1 MNRLHSGRVPPCLS
15 SAITPVPAFSEASF
29 PSFTE
34 QRSSF
39 AERKLPVSSVAS
51 IGTSMAAYDT
61 MSTHM
66 LASNFTNE
74 SPNRQLCSGSY
85 VTEPSDPDTPLLAT
99 HSSLMAD
106 STPLFVDFSEV
117 SEHICLNQG
126 QLLGL
131 FDYPASV
138 DFYKSKNMTIFGQ
151 QIQDTITVDPN
162 THLTPQNELFSGS
175 SMQLQKTVGSAES
188 VLKTVDAR
196 SATPQ
201 SYLYCHT
208 ESERSVPEPFNCDK
222 LGADSLPFSN
232 TAPKPRMRWTPE
244 LHECF
249 VDAVNKLGGSEKAT
263 PKAVQKVMK
272 VDGLTIYHVKSHLQK
287 HRIVQ
292 HRSETSG
299 GVPGRRGSHTEV
311 DDDSIPQS
319 KGEGGVE
326 GGLVSQIGL
335 QKQLHEQLEIQRRL
349 QLQVEEHN
357 KYLET
362 VIAKQNESLKKLRAL
377 RGFRDRVRR
386 VLQDSEAPGVR
397 AHCAQAQQRS

>member
-1 MNRLHSGRVPPCLS
+1 MQEVQHLKV
-15 SAITPVPAFSEASF
+15 IY
-29 PSFTE
+29 
-34 QRSSF
+34 
-39 AERKLPVSSVAS
+39 AS
-51 IGTSMAAYDT
+51 ILRVRGVY
-61 MSTHM
+61 
-66 LASNFTNE
+66 
-74 SPNRQLCSGSY
+74 G
-85 VTEPSDPDTPLLAT
+85 VPD
-99 HSSLMAD
+99 
-106 STPLFVDFSEV
+106 
-117 SEHICLNQG
+117 
-126 QLLGL
+126 
-131 FDYPASV
+131 
-138 DFYKSKNMTIFGQ
+138 
-151 QIQDTITVDPN
+151 
-162 THLTPQNELFSGS
+162 
-175 SMQLQKTVGSAES
+175 
-188 VLKTVDAR
+188 
-196 SATPQ
+196 
-201 SYLYCHT
+201 
-208 ESERSVPEPFNCDK
+208 PFNCDK
-222 LGADSLPFSN
+222 LGADNLPSSN

-244 LHECF
+244 LHERF
-249 VDAVNKLGGSEKAT
+249 VDAVIKLGGSEKAT

-349 QLQVEEHN
+349 QLQVEAHN

-397 AHCAQAQQRS
+397 AHCAQARQRS